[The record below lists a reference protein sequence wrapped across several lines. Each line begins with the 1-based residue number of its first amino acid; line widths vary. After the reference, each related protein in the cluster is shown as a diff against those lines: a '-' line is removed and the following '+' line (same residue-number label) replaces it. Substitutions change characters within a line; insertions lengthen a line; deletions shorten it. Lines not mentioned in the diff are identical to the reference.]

1 MKGQIIKGAIK
12 HAPKLKKAAKLT
24 SFQKIIRG
32 VKSSTRV
39 IQQKLKTKQNL
50 AKISEKIG
58 DARNFITQNSAIRNM
73 NSSITKT
80 VNTNPTIL
88 KNIRSLKNTARNVK
102 NSKEL
107 SGYLK
112 TYFGGGTPKALPAN
126 AGRLAKLRAGL
137 GPITSKVFWAMDAAD
152 ALYDG
157 LRTDAPKV
165 RDTGNILTV
174 VTNPLRGGQSDQ
186 SITNNIRNLAT
197 NLKHIG
203 NQDKY
208 KRTKLAGASMLKIDK
223 TFWNPFDDNYK
234 MVPNRAMAH
243 NKRADSLAKLDAR
256 EARNKEKSDDK

>member
-1 MKGQIIKGAIK
+1 MKGLILKEAIK
-12 HAPKLKKAAKLT
+12 HAPKLQKAAKLT
-24 SFQKIIRG
+24 NFQKIIRG
-32 VKSSTRV
+32 VKSSTKV

-73 NSSITKT
+73 NSSITRKI
-80 VNTNPTIL
+80 NTNPAIL
-88 KNIRSLKNTARNVK
+88 KNIRSLKNTTRNLK
-102 NSKEL
+102 NTKEL

-112 TYFGGGTPKALPAN
+112 TYFGGKPKVLPPN
-126 AGRLAKLRAGL
+126 ASKFAKLRL
-137 GPITSKVFWAMDAAD
+137 GPLTSKVFWAMDAAE

-157 LRTDAPKV
+157 LRPDAPKV
-165 RDTGNILTV
+165 RDTGNILSV
-174 VTNPLRGGQSDQ
+174 VANPLHGGQSDQ
-186 SITNNIRNLAT
+186 SITNNIRNIAT

-208 KRTKLAGASMLKIDK
+208 KRTKLAGASMLKIDN

-243 NKRADSLAKLDAR
+243 NKRAEALQRLDT
-256 EARNKEKSDDK
+256 KYGKPGDEKK